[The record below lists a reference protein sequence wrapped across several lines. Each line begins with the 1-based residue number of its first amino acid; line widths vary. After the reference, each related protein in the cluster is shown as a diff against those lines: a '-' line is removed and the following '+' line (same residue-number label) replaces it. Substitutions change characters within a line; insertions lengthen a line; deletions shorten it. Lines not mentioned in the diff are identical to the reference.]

1 MDDLKEPEDHQH
13 KKKMRWKDTIHAT
26 LNHEKT
32 RTMIFFGGSIEN
44 RIQISRW
51 RSAYKKY

>member
-1 MDDLKEPEDHQH
+1 VDDLKEPEDHQH